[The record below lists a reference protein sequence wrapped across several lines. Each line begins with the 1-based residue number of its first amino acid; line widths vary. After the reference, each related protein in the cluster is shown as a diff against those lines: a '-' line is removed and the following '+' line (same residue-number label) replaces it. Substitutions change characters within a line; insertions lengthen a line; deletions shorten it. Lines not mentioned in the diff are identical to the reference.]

1 MPGGRLT
8 QQDRRRIATGLA
20 EGLGYGEIA
29 RGLGR
34 PTSTV
39 TREIARNGGPSG
51 YQAERAQHATVRRS
65 RRSRTAT
72 ATTTAAAPRPAV
84 PASGGVGRD
93 PVAVGEF
100 ADRLAELL
108 VHSGMPRMAAR
119 VLGCLHV
126 TDAGSLTSGDLVQ
139 RLRVSPAAVS
149 KAIGYLEGQAL
160 VRRERDDRRR
170 RERYVIDGD
179 VWYLALLASAER
191 NAVLAGLT
199 RHGAGLLG
207 PATPAGAR
215 MDDASAL
222 LERIGR
228 DIVRSV
234 RQWHEERGRA
244 PS

>member
-51 YQAERAQHATVRRS
+51 YQAERAQRATAQRS
-65 RRSRTAT
+65 RRSRTAP
-72 ATTTAAAPRPAV
+72 APRP
-84 PASGGVGRD
+84 PAPAPGGVDRD
-93 PVAVGEF
+93 PAAVGEF
-100 ADRLAELL
+100 TDRLAELL
-108 VHSGMPRMAAR
+108 VHVGMPRMVAR
-119 VLGCLHV
+119 VLGCLYV
-126 TDAGSLTSGDLVQ
+126 TDEGSLTSGDLVQ
-139 RLRVSPAAVS
+139 RLQVSPAAVS
-149 KAIGYLEGQAL
+149 KAIGYLEAQAL
-160 VRRERDDRRR
+160 VRRERDDRER

-179 VWYLALLASAER
+179 IWYRALLASAER
-191 NAVLAGLT
+191 NAMLAGIT
-199 RHGAGLLG
+199 RHGAELLG

-222 LERIGR
+222 LERIGQ

-234 RQWHEERGRA
+234 RQWYEERGPA